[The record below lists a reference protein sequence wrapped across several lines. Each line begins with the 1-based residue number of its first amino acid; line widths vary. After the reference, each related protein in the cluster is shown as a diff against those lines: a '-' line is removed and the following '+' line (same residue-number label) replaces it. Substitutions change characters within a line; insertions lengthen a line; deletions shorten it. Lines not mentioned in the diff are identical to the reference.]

1 MSSDTTTPLGS
12 RKVAIPRL
20 SRPNTTKDSRRVAR
34 ACTACRN
41 HKTKCT
47 GDAPRCKYCEETN
60 KECVYI
66 LPRKDR
72 LKIIT
77 ERCIQMAAL
86 LNRLRDRADDDENV
100 LIREVLDAV
109 KEEIPE
115 IRQTNTNVDRS
126 REPRGIVDASPIK
139 LREPLETIDTESLD
153 LLDEYLLSLPDE
165 AHMAASMFTSFDPM
179 PASFLQQFN
188 NPPFSSPYFHTN

>member
-1 MSSDTTTPLGS
+1 
-12 RKVAIPRL
+12 
-20 SRPNTTKDSRRVAR
+20 
-34 ACTACRN
+34 
-41 HKTKCT
+41 
-47 GDAPRCKYCEETN
+47 
-60 KECVYI
+60 
-66 LPRKDR
+66 
-72 LKIIT
+72 
-77 ERCIQMAAL
+77 MAAL